1 LISRSVLVRF
11 SQLALVCILIAVT
24 AGAAD
29 SSARFEKD
37 SHQLMCGC
45 GCNQLL
51 GECNHVGCPVSPVM
65 LSQLSTDIAR
75 GDSDDAIFH
84 QFQEQYG
91 PVILASPMFT
101 RFNHFAWIMPP
112 LVLFLGI
119 GCTLLIVRKWRLRT
133 VPMPPEPNIP
143 GFAATR
149 DRIRRETQ
157 L

>member
-1 LISRSVLVRF
+1 MTQRSIVRGL
-11 SQLALVCILIAVT
+11 QLALLGILIALT

-45 GCNQLL
+45 SCNQLL

-65 LSQLSTDIAR
+65 LSELSAAIAK
-75 GDSDDAIFH
+75 GDSDNTIFH
-84 QFQEQYG
+84 HFQDEYG

-119 GCTLLIVRKWRLRT
+119 AAVLLIVRNWKMRT
-133 VPMPPEPNIP
+133 VPMPAAPNTP

-149 DRIRRETQ
+149 DRIRRETEI
-157 L
+157 

>member
-1 LISRSVLVRF
+1 LTQRSIVRGAQLVLLGV
-11 SQLALVCILIAVT
+11 LIAVT

-45 GCNQLL
+45 SCNQLL

-65 LSQLSTDIAR
+65 LSELSAAIAR
-75 GDSDDAIFH
+75 GDSDDTIFH
-84 QFQEQYG
+84 HFQAEYG

-101 RFNHFAWIMPP
+101 RFNHFAWILPP

-119 GCTLLIVRKWRLRT
+119 GAVLLIVRNWKMRT
-133 VPMPPEPNIP
+133 VPMPATPDAP

-149 DRIRRETQ
+149 DRIRRETEI
-157 L
+157 